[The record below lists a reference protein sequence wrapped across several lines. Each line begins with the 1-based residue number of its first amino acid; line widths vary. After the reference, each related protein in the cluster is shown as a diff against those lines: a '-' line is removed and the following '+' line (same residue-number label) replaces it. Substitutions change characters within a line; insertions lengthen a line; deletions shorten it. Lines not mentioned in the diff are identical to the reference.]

1 MNDFRVEKLSNNHS
15 NSLLSKFK
23 SDDNFLNQF
32 ISRKAK
38 KHQEQ
43 LLAVTYLVFF
53 DGLLVGYFSVLNE
66 TLKATDKEKEKYH
79 KGKQYETFPALKIG
93 RLAIQKD
100 FESKGLG
107 SLIIGYIKYKFAN
120 NQTSGCRY
128 LTLDSYNTPKNLNFY
143 KKNGFEIYTEED
155 KNGKTRYMYYD
166 LLLSKE

>member
-1 MNDFRVEKLSNNHS
+1 MENFVIEKLSDKHS

-23 SDDNFLNQF
+23 CGDEFLNQF

-53 DGLLVGYFSVLNE
+53 DNLLVGYFSILNE
-66 TLKATDKEKEKYH
+66 QLKNNEKEILKFQ
-79 KGKQYETFPALKIG
+79 KGKQYQTYPAVKIG
-93 RLAIQKD
+93 RLAVRSDI
-100 FESKGLG
+100 ENRGLG
-107 SLIIGYIKYKFAN
+107 SRIIDAIKNRFAN

-143 KKNGFEIYTEED
+143 KKNGFDIYTEED